1 MTNWVGLGEGEQ
13 KGAKRNYRGNK
24 YVYYDVSN
32 GTTVHTYMKVYF
44 TLLVSAV

>member
-13 KGAKRNYRGNK
+13 EGAKRNYRGNK
-24 YVYYDVSN
+24 YVYYVSD
-32 GTTVHTYMKVYF
+32 GTTVHTYMKLYF